1 MLRAL
6 ILEDEAPARERLAGM
21 LAEPELGCI
30 VVGAVDS
37 LAAATRWLR
46 ENPAPDLLFADIQLG
61 DGLSLDLFKAAP
73 PPCPIVFTTAH
84 DEYLL
89 EAFATHGIAYLLKP
103 IKRAELAAAVR
114 KHHDLGRHYAAT
126 LASLAARITAPPP
139 PPAPARQRILAQ
151 RGTAFQ
157 PVAIADVA
165 YFLSEGKLTF
175 LVTHARE
182 RCLVNPP
189 LAALEAEF
197 DRAQFFRVNRN
208 YLAHI
213 SAVKRFASVG
223 KGRLEVELQPAP
235 AEPVLVS
242 QETAAAFRAWA
253 GR

>member
-6 ILEDEAPARERLAGM
+6 LLEDEAPARERLAAM
-21 LAEPELGCI
+21 LAEPEIGCT

-37 LAAATRWLR
+37 LAAVERWLR

-61 DGLSLDLFKAAP
+61 DGLSLDLFKATP

-84 DEYLL
+84 DEYLM

-103 IKRAELAAAVR
+103 IKRADLAGAVR
-114 KHHDLGRHYAAT
+114 KHHDLGRHYAAN
-126 LASLAARITAPPP
+126 LASLAARVAVPT
-139 PPAPARQRILAQ
+139 PAPARQRILAQ

-175 LVTHARE
+175 LVTHGRE
-182 RCLVNPP
+182 RCLVSQP
-189 LAALEAEF
+189 LAALEAEL
-197 DRAQFFRVNRN
+197 DRTQFFRVNRN

-213 SAVKRFASVG
+213 SAVKRFTSVG
-223 KGRLEVELQPAP
+223 KGRLEVELHPSP

-242 QETAAAFRAWA
+242 QESAADFRAWA

>member
-1 MLRAL
+1 MLRVL
-6 ILEDEAPARERLAGM
+6 LLEDEAPARDRLATM
-21 LAEPELGCI
+21 LAEPEIGCA

-37 LAAATRWLR
+37 LAAAERWLR
-46 ENPAPDLLFADIQLG
+46 QNSAPDLLFADIQLG
-61 DGLSLDLFKAAP
+61 DGLSLDLFKATP

-84 DEYLL
+84 DEYLM

-103 IKRAELAAAVR
+103 IKRANLAAAVR
-114 KHHDLGRHYAAT
+114 KHHELGRHYAAN
-126 LASLAARITAPPP
+126 LAALAARVAAPT
-139 PPAPARQRILAQ
+139 PAPARQRILAQ
-151 RGTAFQ
+151 RGAAFQ
-157 PVAIADVA
+157 PVAISDIA

-182 RCLVNPP
+182 RRLVNQP
-189 LAALEAEF
+189 LTALEAEL
-197 DRAQFFRVNRN
+197 DRTQFFRVNRN

-223 KGRLEVELQPAP
+223 KGRLEVELQPPP

-242 QETAAAFRAWA
+242 QESAGDFRAWA